1 VHDLIVRG
9 GTVVDGTGAPA
20 RTADVAVTDGVI
32 VEVGRVTGQAK
43 QVVDA
48 DGALVTPGFVD
59 VHTHYDGQATWDDQL
74 SPSCWHGVTTV
85 VMGNCGVGFAP
96 VAPDRHEWLIG
107 LMEGVEDIPGAALS
121 TGMTWGWESFEEY
134 LDALDGTGRTMDIGT
149 QVPHGAVR
157 GYVMGERG
165 ARNEPATPE
174 DIAAMAAIVKRGI
187 EAGALGFTTSRTL
200 AHRAIDGEPV
210 PGTFAARDE
219 LFGIGAVLGELGT
232 GVFELAAAGALGED
246 LAAPPKEVAWM
257 RDLAA
262 AIGRPV
268 SFALTQNNNDPQ
280 AWRDLLDACETA
292 VSEGASVRPQVHGR
306 TVSLL
311 LGMQTF
317 HPLQFTPTWGSS
329 GLGFASVAEQVA
341 RLESDPALREQILRE
356 AEELTDD
363 PVVSGFAHPSRT
375 YLLGDPPDYEPGAD
389 RTVMA
394 EAVARGSSPWPV
406 LLEWLL
412 RDGGN
417 ELLNSPVL
425 NYSDGN
431 LDPVLAMLEHPTSTF
446 GLGDGGAHVGQTCD
460 ASTTTFLLTHWARDR
475 RGAQLSVESAVQKMT
490 SATADLY
497 GLRDRGRIAPG
508 HLADLNVID
517 FPGLQLRRPE
527 MAYDLPGGARRLIQ
541 KADGYVTT
549 IKRGLPTYL
558 KGEATDARP
567 GGLLRGAR
575 GVPA

>member
-1 VHDLIVRG
+1 MHDLIVRG

-20 RTADVAVTDGVI
+20 RTADVAVSDGVI
-32 VEVGRVTGQAK
+32 VEIGRVSGSAREEI
-43 QVVDA
+43 DA

-96 VAPDRHEWLIG
+96 VKPDKHEWLIG

-121 TGMTWGWESFEEY
+121 TGIQWGWESFEEY
-134 LDALDGTGRTMDIGT
+134 LDAIDHTGRTMDIGT

-210 PGTFAARDE
+210 PGTYAARDE

-268 SFALTQNNNDPQ
+268 SFALTQNNNDPT
-280 AWRDLLDACETA
+280 AWKDLLDACDRA
-292 VSEGASVRPQVHGR
+292 VSAGASVRPQVHGR

-317 HPLQFTPTWGSS
+317 HPLQFTPVWGSS
-329 GLGFASVAEQVA
+329 GLGFNSVAEQVA
-341 RLESDPALREQILRE
+341 RLTNDSALREQLLLE
-356 AEELTDD
+356 AEALNDD
-363 PVVSGFAHPSRT
+363 PVVSGFAHPSRI
-375 YLLGDPPDYEPGAD
+375 YLLGNPPDYEPTAD

-394 EAVARGSSPWPV
+394 EARKRGTSPWPV

-412 RDGGN
+412 RDNGN

-431 LDPVLAMLEHPTSTF
+431 LDPVLEMLEHPTSTF
-446 GLGDGGAHVGQTCD
+446 GLGDGGAHVGQACD

-475 RGAQLSVESAVQKMT
+475 RGNRMSVESAVQKMT

-497 GLRDRGRIAPG
+497 GLQDRGRIAPG
-508 HLADLNVID
+508 YLGDLNVID
-517 FPGLQLRRPE
+517 FQGLQLRRPE
-527 MAYDLPGGARRLIQ
+527 MAYDLPGDARRLIQ
-541 KADGYVTT
+541 RADGYVTT
-549 IKRGLPTYL
+549 IKNGRPTYVR
-558 KGEATDARP
+558 GEATDARP